1 MSQEEDRSQKT
12 EQPTQKKL
20 EDAHKKG
27 DVAKSQEVNHWFMLV
42 GGTIVIMVFSGGM
55 LDSLR
60 GTLEFFLRS
69 AHAVPMDSGGLL
81 SVLQIAALEILGALW
96 MPLTVLFLVAI
107 AANLVQHKPL
117 FTAERMKPKMSKISV
132 IQGAKRLF
140 SIRALV
146 DFTKGILKLIL
157 VASVV
162 VWLVFPER
170 DRLDQVMTLEFIE
183 VLHLISALALRVLMG
198 TVVIMAFI
206 AGADFMFQKF
216 QHLKRQR
223 MSKQDIKDELKQ
235 SEGDPLVRA
244 RIRQIR
250 TERARLRMMAAVPSA
265 DVVITNPTHYSVALK
280 YDDATM
286 NAPVVVA
293 KGIDEVAR
301 RIREVAEEND
311 IPLVE
316 NPPIAQALYA
326 TVNID
331 DEIDPEHYQAV
342 AEIIGYVLRLKGT
355 APRAARAAA
364 GSGE

>member
-1 MSQEEDRSQKT
+1 MSLEEDQSQKT
-12 EQPTQKKL
+12 ETPTQKKL
-20 EDAHKKG
+20 DDSHKKG
-27 DVAKSQEVNHWFMLV
+27 QVAKSQEVNNWFMII
-42 GGTIVIMVFSGGM
+42 GGALVIMVFSGSM

-60 GTLEFFLRS
+60 QTLAYFLRS
-69 AHAVPMDSGGLL
+69 AHAVPMDPSGLVN
-81 SVLQIAALEILGALW
+81 VLKLAGGEILGALW
-96 MPLTVLFLVAI
+96 LPLTLLFLIAI

-117 FTAERMKPKMSKISV
+117 FTTERMKPKLNKISV

-140 SIRALV
+140 SVRALV
-146 DFTKGILKLIL
+146 DFAKGLLKLVI
-157 VASVV
+157 VATVAI
-162 VWLVFPER
+162 WLVFPER
-170 DRLDQVMTLEFIE
+170 ERLDQLLTLEFID

-206 AGADFMFQKF
+206 AGADFMFQRF

-250 TERARLRMMAAVPSA
+250 TDRARRRMMAAVPSA

-280 YDDATM
+280 YDDDTM

-293 KGIDEVAR
+293 KGTDVVAL
-301 RIREVAEEND
+301 RIREVAEAND

-326 TVNID
+326 TVDID

-342 AEIIGYVLRLKGT
+342 AEIIGYVLRLKGK
-355 APRAARAAA
+355 APRANRAAA
-364 GSGE
+364 E